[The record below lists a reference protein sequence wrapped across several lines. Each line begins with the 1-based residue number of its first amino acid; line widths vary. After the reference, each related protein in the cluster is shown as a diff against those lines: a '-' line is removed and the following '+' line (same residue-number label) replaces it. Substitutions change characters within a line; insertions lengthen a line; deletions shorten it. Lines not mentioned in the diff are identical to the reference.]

1 MKIMSVTIESSGSL
15 IVAYLIGEIDHHT
28 ASLIREKIDN
38 TISLKKPSHL
48 ILDFKNVTFM
58 DSSGIGLVMGRYRL
72 MQNFK
77 GTVEIRNVSPR
88 TKKLMEL
95 AGLGS
100 IAIIKEF

>member
-1 MKIMSVTIESSGSL
+1 MNVTIESSGNL
-15 IVAYLIGEIDHHT
+15 IIAYLIGEIDHHSS
-28 ASLIREKIDN
+28 ALIREKIDN
-38 TISLKKPSHL
+38 TLSFKKPQHL

-72 MQNFK
+72 MQNFR
-77 GTVEIRNVSPR
+77 GTLEIRNVTAQ

-100 IAIIKEF
+100 IAIIKENQS